1 MKPLG
6 MEGSKK
12 ISDVFSEDSIPNLLK
27 PRMPVIESEQG
38 VIGVL
43 PVRRSR
49 LALVNENTKKV
60 LRIEWRFLPEEE
72 TN

>member
-1 MKPLG
+1 
-6 MEGSKK
+6 
-12 ISDVFSEDSIPNLLK
+12 
-27 PRMPVIESEQG
+27 MPVIESEQG

-60 LRIEWRFLPEEE
+60 LRIQWRFLPEEE
-72 TN
+72 TK